1 MLLKVEETVTLRVT
15 WKEPQCGGQHRIE
28 GYFIYYKVKGKG
40 YKKTPS
46 LGCCDHK
53 INNLQEGT
61 DYDVYVV
68 AVDRKGTKG
77 TPSKIESVK
86 MGGKLQN

>member
-1 MLLKVEETVTLRVT
+1 MLLKVEETINLRIT
-15 WKEPQCGGQHRIE
+15 WEKPQCEGEHGIE

-40 YKKTPS
+40 YIKTPP
-46 LGCCDHK
+46 LKCCDHK
-53 INNLQEGT
+53 IQNLQEGT

-68 AVDRKGTKG
+68 AVDSKRTEG

-86 MGGKLQN
+86 MGGKL